1 MKYIVFGLGNYGGAL
16 ASKLIALGHE
26 VIGIDKTMALVEKYK
41 NAITH
46 TICLD
51 AGSPEGVRALP
62 LKDIDA
68 VINAIG
74 ENEGANIMLTALLK
88 QYSSGRIICRVIT
101 PLHQTVLEAM
111 GIDEFVYPEAD
122 SAERLAYRLDLK
134 GVLDSFK
141 VTDRYQLIEVEVPKR
156 YVEQKLA
163 DINFLQYP
171 VQPVTLLRRMEE
183 KSLIGTQHKIKQ
195 VVGVLTPET
204 VLRSSDILVLFG
216 EVDKLE
222 RFIEE

>member
-1 MKYIVFGLGNYGGAL
+1 MKFIVFGLGNYGGAL
-16 ASKLIALGHE
+16 SSKLVALGHE

-41 NAITH
+41 NIITH

-51 AGSPEGVRALP
+51 AGSPEGVRGLP
-62 LKDIDA
+62 LKDVDA

-88 QYSSGRIICRVIT
+88 QFSFGRIICRVIT
-101 PLHQTVLEAM
+101 PLQQTVLEAM

-156 YVEQKLA
+156 YVDHKLA

-171 VQPVTLLRRMEE
+171 VQPVTLLRRTEE

>member
-26 VIGIDKTMALVEKYK
+26 VIGVDKTMTLVEKYK
-41 NAITH
+41 NIITH

-62 LKDIDA
+62 LKDVDV

-88 QYSSGRIICRVIT
+88 QFTVQRIICRVIT
-101 PLHQTVLEAM
+101 PLQQTVLEAM
-111 GIDEFVYPEAD
+111 GIEEFVYPEAD

-141 VTDRYQLIEVEVPKR
+141 ITDRYQLIEVEIPPR
-156 YVEQKLA
+156 YIDRKLA
-163 DINFLQYP
+163 DINFLKYP
-171 VQPVTLLRRMEE
+171 VQPVTLLRRTDE
-183 KSLIGTQHKIKQ
+183 KSLIGTQHKVKR

-204 VLRSSDILVLFG
+204 VLRATDILVLFG

-222 RFIEE
+222 QFIED

>member
-16 ASKLIALGHE
+16 ASKLISLGHE
-26 VIGIDKTMALVEKYK
+26 VIGVDKTMALVEKYK
-41 NAITH
+41 NIITH

-62 LKDIDA
+62 LKDVDV

-74 ENEGANIMLTALLK
+74 ENDGANIMLTALLR
-88 QYSSGRIICRVIT
+88 QFSVQRIICRVIT
-101 PLHQTVLEAM
+101 PLQQTVLEAM

-141 VTDRYQLIEVEVPKR
+141 ITDRYQLIEVEVPQR
-156 YVEQKLA
+156 YIDRKLA
-163 DINFLQYP
+163 DINFLKYP
-171 VQPVTLLRRMEE
+171 VQPVTLLRRTEE
-183 KSLIGTQHKIKQ
+183 KSLIGTQHKVKQ

-204 VLRSSDILVLFG
+204 VLRATDILVLFG
-216 EVDKLE
+216 DVDKLE
-222 RFIEE
+222 QFIED